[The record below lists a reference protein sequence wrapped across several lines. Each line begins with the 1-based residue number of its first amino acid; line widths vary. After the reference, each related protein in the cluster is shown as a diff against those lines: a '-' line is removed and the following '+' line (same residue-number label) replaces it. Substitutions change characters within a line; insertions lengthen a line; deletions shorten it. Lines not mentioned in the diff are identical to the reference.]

1 MVYEFDIEIKTLEGK
16 IKWSVLY
23 FPHPAEEC
31 FGMKGNIPVKITA
44 DGHAFDHTLLPSRN
58 GHYLVYNEFLKRAV
72 NKKSGEIVHVTLE
85 KDDTKREFKLSE
97 GIEAAL
103 AEAGVL
109 NKFMNQPDYYKREQA
124 NHIELAKKDETRA
137 NRIGALIQRLKG

>member
-1 MVYEFDIEIKTLEGK
+1 MVYEFDSEIKTLEGK

-44 DGHAFDHTLLPSRN
+44 DGHAFEHTLLPSRN

-72 NKKSGEIVHVTLE
+72 NKKSGDIVHITLE
-85 KDDTKREFKLSE
+85 KDDAKREFKLSE
-97 GIEAAL
+97 GIETAL
-103 AEAGVL
+103 ADAGVL
-109 NKFMNQPDYYKREQA
+109 EKFMDQPDYSKREQA
-124 NHIELAKKDETRA
+124 NHINLAKKDETRA
-137 NRIGALIQRLKG
+137 NRIDALIQRLKG

>member
-1 MVYEFDIEIKTLEGK
+1 MVYEFDSEIKTLEGK

-23 FPHPAEEC
+23 FPHSTEEC
-31 FGMKGNIPVKITA
+31 FGAKGNIPVKITA
-44 DGHAFDHTLLPSRN
+44 DGHAFEHTLLPSRN

-72 NKKSGEIVHVTLE
+72 NKKSGETVHITLE
-85 KDDTKREFKLSE
+85 KDDAKREFKLSD
-97 GIEAAL
+97 GIAAAL

-109 NKFMNQPDYYKREQA
+109 EKFMAQPDYSKREQA

-137 NRIGALIQRLKG
+137 NRIDALVMRLKG